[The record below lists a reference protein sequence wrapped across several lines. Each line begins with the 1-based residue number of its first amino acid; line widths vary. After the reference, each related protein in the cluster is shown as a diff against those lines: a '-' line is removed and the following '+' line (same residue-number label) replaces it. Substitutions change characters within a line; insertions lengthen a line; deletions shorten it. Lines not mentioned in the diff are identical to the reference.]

1 MGGSHR
7 DEQEDQ
13 QDELVYS
20 DSEGEEEGEEVAVAT
35 TEGNLYCCVGE
46 GCLLM

>member
-20 DSEGEEEGEEVAVAT
+20 DSEGEEEEEVAVAT
-35 TEGNLYCCVGE
+35 TEGNLYYCVGE